1 VSRVLRLFQFQLKIV
16 DGKEMSEDAVVGLT
30 EEGRSCSP
38 PFKDCDVELVKSV
51 KVDISTQTAL
61 ADKGTGLWYR
71 VQNVLH
77 RRKVKRGKI
86 TDGCLLRGNC
96 IQS

>member
-1 VSRVLRLFQFQLKIV
+1 
-16 DGKEMSEDAVVGLT
+16 MSEDEVVGLA

-38 PFKDCDVELVKSV
+38 SFKDCDVGLVEGV

-61 ADKGTGLWYR
+61 AGKGTGLWCR

-86 TDGCLLRGNC
+86 TAYCLLKGNC
-96 IQS
+96 I